1 MSQERPS
8 KKQSEVFNYIDGFI
22 KEYGFGPSYRE
33 VMHALGLKSVSTVAS
48 HVDGL
53 IARGLLQKRENS
65 ARSLL
70 VVSKNTELKT
80 LMPTDTHLVWLRQE
94 IAKREV
100 KESLSKEVEIL
111 KEALRLL
118 DQTDGK

>member
-1 MSQERPS
+1 
-8 KKQSEVFNYIDGFI
+8 
-22 KEYGFGPSYRE
+22 
-33 VMHALGLKSVSTVAS
+33 
-48 HVDGL
+48 
-53 IARGLLQKRENS
+53 
-65 ARSLL
+65 
-70 VVSKNTELKT
+70 
-80 LMPTDTHLVWLRQE
+80 MPTDTHLVWLRQE